1 MIKQSGAC
9 ALLIVMSRKW
19 INSPKVGG
27 CVIPMSELFV
37 TSRRELK
44 CASAQSMHL
53 IIDSLISTLF
63 SNVVLRKSNVELVT
77 MLLIEMEGK
86 IVQSFSP
93 IVLSDQFATELSCC
107 GWFIR

>member
-1 MIKQSGAC
+1 MKRSGAC
-9 ALLIVMSRKW
+9 ALLIVVSRKW
-19 INSPKVGG
+19 INLPNVGG
-27 CVIPMSELFV
+27 CGMPMSELFV

-44 CASAQSMHL
+44 YASVQSMHL

-63 SNVVLRKSNVELVT
+63 SNVVPRKSSVELVI
-77 MLLIEMEGK
+77 MLLIEMGGR

-107 GWFIR
+107 GCFIR